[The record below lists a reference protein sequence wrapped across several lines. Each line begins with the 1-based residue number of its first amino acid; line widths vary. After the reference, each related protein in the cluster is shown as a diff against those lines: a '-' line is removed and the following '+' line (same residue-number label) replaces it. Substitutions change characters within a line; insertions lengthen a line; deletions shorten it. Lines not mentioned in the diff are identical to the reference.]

1 MEVRAILQ
9 NTGVYYSVNNNTRTY
24 NQTNHEEWKTVCSQ
38 GRINSGAYLATQES
52 QNVGGDT
59 SKT

>member
-9 NTGVYYSVNNNTRTY
+9 NTGVNNNTRTY
-24 NQTNHEEWKTVCSQ
+24 NQTNHEGWKTVCSQ
-38 GRINSGAYLATQES
+38 GRISSGAYLATQDS

-59 SKT
+59 PEI